1 MPVTSIRQNTLP
13 SSAQLE
19 RQIGAGSMVRAGQDG
34 PSVREAQALLQAHG
48 HQLNIDGDFGPQT
61 RDAVIAFQRSR
72 GIGTD
77 GVIGPETLREL
88 RTPAGGVDRRSG
100 TDRGVTPAPQ
110 DRIPGQTGADF
121 QRRAELDAARRQR
134 ETGTPTAVTVAPSN
148 MSERQKFDHYR
159 NIIMQNGGQDPLTSD
174 RPVVLG
180 VRGMDRAGNRHET
193 TNNRSYDD
201 TFVVL
206 DRNGRVT
213 ELAGATHAGQRT
225 SSLVSA
231 VGLIR
236 TGNFNVVPNGV
247 RASDNGLASFHVRTL
262 DGSGNIPGI
271 RDRNADGRM
280 QDGEL
285 ARRDTMTEI
294 LFHPGSATSPRSIGC
309 QTMPPEE
316 YRRFLQAV
324 GNRGFSFS
332 LVDANGRT

>member
-1 MPVTSIRQNTLP
+1 
-13 SSAQLE
+13 
-19 RQIGAGSMVRAGQDG
+19 MVRIGQDG
-34 PSVREAQALLQAHG
+34 ASVREAQALLRAHG
-48 HQLNIDGDFGPQT
+48 HQLAVDGVFGPQT
-61 RDAVIAFQRSR
+61 RQAVMAFQRSR
-72 GIGTD
+72 GIAAD

-88 RTPAGGVDRRSG
+88 RTPGGGVDRRSG
-100 TDRGVTPAPQ
+100 TDRGLTPPPQ

-134 ETGTPTAVTVAPSN
+134 EVGAPTAPTVAPSS
-148 MSERQKFDHYR
+148 MSERERFEHYR
-159 NIIMQNGGQDPLTSD
+159 RIVMQNGGQDPLTSD

-180 VRGMDRAGNRHET
+180 IRGMDRAGNLHET
-193 TNNRSYDD
+193 TNSPNYDD

-213 ELAGATHAGQRT
+213 ELTGSTHAGQRT

-236 TGNFNVVPNGV
+236 TGNYIVVPNGV
-247 RASDNGLASFHVRTL
+247 RSRDNGMASFHVRTL
-262 DGSGNIPGI
+262 DGSGHIPGI

-280 QDGEL
+280 QDSEI

-294 LFHPGSATSPRSIGC
+294 LFHPGTATSPRSIGC
-309 QTMPPEE
+309 QTMPPDE
-316 YRRFLQAV
+316 YRRFLEAV
-324 GNRGFSFS
+324 GSRGFSFT